1 MDLDTTTG
9 ASSTFHTPA
18 DNCELIASALHPDD
32 AEQVAAG
39 AVECDLEVVAEDDPR
54 NDLD

>member
-9 ASSTFHTPA
+9 ASSTHHTPA

-39 AVECDLEVVAEDDPR
+39 AIECDLEVVAEDDPR

>member
-1 MDLDTTTG
+1 MDLDTATG
-9 ASSTFHTPA
+9 ASSTHHTPA

-32 AEQVAAG
+32 AEQVEAG
-39 AVECDLEVVAEDDPR
+39 ALELDLEVVAEDDPR